1 MKKGIIFALSLL
13 TASVFSASDNALLKS
28 SFERGML
35 PVPTVEKAPVIDG
48 FIDRDWSNFTLL
60 NGFSTDKKLLI
71 PGCEGYVR
79 FSRDKKYL
87 YIGVTTSTPSTAPGG
102 SLQTNISKR
111 DGEVYTDDCVEVYV
125 KVKDTTYIL
134 ISNAAGTI
142 FDMKRSGPLKNSAW
156 NFKDL
161 KVGTR
166 VENGWWNL
174 ELAVPLAEMGN
185 PETAKLNIFRR
196 WSKAGSGALNYSPA
210 ALNDKFMFTAD
221 LSVSAPAV
229 QELSY
234 GDVLTGDWEFSA
246 QAVNTTKSPLEF
258 EVLLYHHGKGII
270 REGSSRC
277 TVAPGKTGKLRF
289 NAKITGNRIRI
300 LSVLLRGKEGKVR
313 YARRVMVQRGAA
325 LGRRPVTGIISIDNA
340 GSGQIYH
347 LPGFKKVVVEFRPAR
362 GKSFKK
368 ISGKIADSPETDF
381 VFNQNVWKG
390 VLAVP
395 ASDGKLPIDMKLTL
409 SNGKVLNAAKVFEL
423 QIRKFEWENNS
434 IGKDQIILPPFTP
447 LAVTK
452 NQVSN
457 LTAIRKINAL
467 GLYDSLIADKHELL
481 DSPMTLSLSVNGKK
495 EIIRPRSVKINCSKN
510 GYEAISTA
518 ISDTASGIT
527 INTRGNMNY
536 DGFHWVTLEL
546 DAKKA
551 VKIDKLTL
559 SIPLKD
565 AEVPFFHAVANE
577 LRTNPAGF
585 LPKGSGL
592 LWGGSKL
599 PRKKHAG
606 EEVLHPQMVPYLWLG
621 ADARGI
627 SFFMDSTFGCKI
639 SRTKDAVRIIR
650 RGSVVTAE
658 IDFINM
664 PVTLKKKRTIEFGF
678 HPTPVK
684 PVVQELRN
692 MLNDCEGKFIPGAVK
707 AQFFMPDVSVNFASR
722 WSKYPHKKDYSFTR
736 EFTAALREGNKFDM
750 PQYQAKLA
758 VHKKE
763 IEKRLLKF
771 PGGKERFER
780 QQKQIA
786 AFLKLYTTSKYRG
799 KSLPYC
805 YFDHRLEFLGDPET
819 DYYKSEWW
827 NPAAQSYFAALR
839 TTQTPSNLD
848 YMVYYMD
855 KMVEAGLHGINLDD
869 AYLMPDTNPDTLAR
883 IDDEGEL
890 HSMVGI
896 RALRELI
903 NRLAVVLHKRGKY
916 PMLLNVH
923 MTDAL
928 LVPCFAKV
936 TLQGGFELKYGETP
950 HQERFTPDYIRTV
963 GLGLK
968 IGAKSSF
975 LRGIKRQNTPVA
987 QWKAKEKALL
997 RTIWGVL
1004 LPFGLQMSHSQN
1016 DDILRFTRLFF
1027 KTGLYDAD
1035 SVFFPCWEQKNIT
1048 AENMLVSYYKKPS
1061 SAFVIVS
1068 NYFSKVPRKI
1078 KLDVDFKA
1086 LGFSE
1091 KARIIDLETKKK
1103 VDLNNIT
1110 INGYDFKLIQIIDRK
1125 K

>member
-1 MKKGIIFALSLL
+1 
-13 TASVFSASDNALLKS
+13 
-28 SFERGML
+28 
-35 PVPTVEKAPVIDG
+35 
-48 FIDRDWSNFTLL
+48 
-60 NGFSTDKKLLI
+60 
-71 PGCEGYVR
+71 
-79 FSRDKKYL
+79 
-87 YIGVTTSTPSTAPGG
+87 
-102 SLQTNISKR
+102 
-111 DGEVYTDDCVEVYV
+111 
-125 KVKDTTYIL
+125 
-134 ISNAAGTI
+134 
-142 FDMKRSGPLKNSAW
+142 
-156 NFKDL
+156 
-161 KVGTR
+161 
-166 VENGWWNL
+166 
-174 ELAVPLAEMGN
+174 
-185 PETAKLNIFRR
+185 
-196 WSKAGSGALNYSPA
+196 
-210 ALNDKFMFTAD
+210 
-221 LSVSAPAV
+221 
-229 QELSY
+229 
-234 GDVLTGDWEFSA
+234 
-246 QAVNTTKSPLEF
+246 
-258 EVLLYHHGKGII
+258 
-270 REGSSRC
+270 
-277 TVAPGKTGKLRF
+277 
-289 NAKITGNRIRI
+289 
-300 LSVLLRGKEGKVR
+300 
-313 YARRVMVQRGAA
+313 
-325 LGRRPVTGIISIDNA
+325 
-340 GSGQIYH
+340 
-347 LPGFKKVVVEFRPAR
+347 
-362 GKSFKK
+362 
-368 ISGKIADSPETDF
+368 
-381 VFNQNVWKG
+381 
-390 VLAVP
+390 
-395 ASDGKLPIDMKLTL
+395 MKLTAA
-409 SNGKVLNAAKVFEL
+409 NGKVLNASKVFEL

-447 LAVTK
+447 LAVEK

-457 LTAIRKINAL
+457 LTTIRKINAL
-467 GLYDSLIADKHELL
+467 GLYDSLIADKRELL
-481 DSPMTLSLSVNGKK
+481 ASPMTLSLTVNGKK
-495 EIIRPRSVKINCSKN
+495 EVIRPRSVKINCGKN
-510 GYEAISTA
+510 GYEAKTTA
-518 ISDTASGIT
+518 LCDTVSGIT
-527 INTRGNMNY
+527 LSTRGSMDY
-536 DGFHWVTLEL
+536 DGFHWVALEL

-585 LPKGSGL
+585 LPKGNGL

-650 RGSVVTAE
+650 SNGVVTAE
-658 IDFINM
+658 IDFINI
-664 PVTLKKKRTIEFGF
+664 PVNLDKKRTIEFGF

-692 MLNDCEGKFIPGAVK
+692 MLNDCEGKYIPGAVK
-707 AQFFMPDVSVNFASR
+707 AQFFMPDVAVNFASR
-722 WSKYPHKKDYSFTR
+722 WSKYPHNKDYSFTR
-736 EFTAALREGNKFDM
+736 EFTDSLRNGSKFDS
-750 PQYQAKLA
+750 PQYLKKLS

-780 QQKQIA
+780 QQKQIQ
-786 AFLKLYTTSKYRG
+786 AFLKLYTNSKYRG

-805 YFDHRLEFLGDPET
+805 YFDHRLEFLGDSET

-848 YMVYYMD
+848 YMVYYLD

-950 HQERFTPDYIRTV
+950 HQERFTPDYIRAV
-963 GLGLK
+963 GTGLK

-997 RTIWGVL
+997 RTIWQRVL
-1004 LPFGLQMSHSQN
+1004 
-1016 DDILRFTRLFF
+1016 T
-1027 KTGLYDAD
+1027 
-1035 SVFFPCWEQKNIT
+1035 
-1048 AENMLVSYYKKPS
+1048 
-1061 SAFVIVS
+1061 
-1068 NYFSKVPRKI
+1068 
-1078 KLDVDFKA
+1078 
-1086 LGFSE
+1086 
-1091 KARIIDLETKKK
+1091 
-1103 VDLNNIT
+1103 
-1110 INGYDFKLIQIIDRK
+1110 
-1125 K
+1125 